1 VTSSTWTR
9 RSWVTNNHDA
19 SGKMIELKFFG
30 EQTITQMA
38 EQLGCAKAT
47 IEIPARPVA
56 TAAKPPNRATEI
68 GDLCH
73 QIESTRPSVLTLLR
87 FLLSARGL
95 TDLCDSCSR
104 RVGRL
109 HRGVEAYP
117 VELSG
122 HVGDTCFGT
131 TWNASST
138 LFLAMICRL
147 PGVPYMV
154 WRSRGCQRNTSLQEE
169 TEPNVA
175 RKIPCSHR
183 GFACHHLGC
192 FLGSRKCRRGKTTLY

>member
-109 HRGVEAYP
+109 HRGVP
-117 VELSG
+117 RRRG
-122 HVGDTCFGT
+122 
-131 TWNASST
+131 
-138 LFLAMICRL
+138 L
-147 PGVPYMV
+147 PRRAQ
-154 WRSRGCQRNTSLQEE
+154 RSR
-169 TEPNVA
+169 
-175 RKIPCSHR
+175 
-183 GFACHHLGC
+183 
-192 FLGSRKCRRGKTTLY
+192 RRHMFRHDVECLKYAVSCNDL